1 MVSNQILDDF
11 KGVLSKEGMKYTQT
25 RYDVLSYM
33 IDMNDHQT
41 CEDIYNNLKS
51 SGKDVSKAT
60 VYRTLDILVKYDFV
74 RKMDI
79 GDGMLRYEKKIGTP
93 HHDHMICI
101 ESGDIIE
108 FCSDQIER
116 IQDSIAKRNG
126 YEVVRHVH
134 HLFVKPIKGSGAKK

>member
-1 MVSNQILDDF
+1 MVSEQILDDF
-11 KGVLSKEGMKYTQT
+11 KGVLSKEGLKNTQT
-25 RYDVLSYM
+25 RYDVLSYV
-33 IDMNDHQT
+33 IDMSGHQT
-41 CEDIYNNLKS
+41 CEDIYSNLRS
-51 SGKDVSKAT
+51 DGKGVSKAT
-60 VYRTLDILVKYDFV
+60 VYRTLDILVKYDFA

-108 FCSDQIER
+108 FCSDEIEK
-116 IQDSIAKRNG
+116 IQDNIAKRNG

-134 HLFVKPIKGSGAKK
+134 QLFVKRIKGSGAKK